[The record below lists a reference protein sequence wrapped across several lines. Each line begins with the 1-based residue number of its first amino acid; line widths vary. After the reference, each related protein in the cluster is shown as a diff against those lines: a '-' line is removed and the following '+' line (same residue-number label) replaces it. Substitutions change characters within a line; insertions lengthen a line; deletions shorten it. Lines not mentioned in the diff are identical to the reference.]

1 MDRRL
6 FCAALVAV
14 SATPLLSSSALAA
27 QHADYSDEAFEAAK
41 AAGRPILIDVWAS
54 WCPTCK
60 AQGFVFDELLKEPK
74 YDNLL
79 VLRVDFDN
87 QGKIVRSFKAPGQST
102 LIVYKGAD
110 ETGRSV
116 GDANPNSIRTLI
128 DSAY

>member
-6 FCAALVAV
+6 FCTALLGISLVPLI
-14 SATPLLSSSALAA
+14 ATQSLAA
-27 QHADYSDEAFEAAK
+27 QHADYTDEAFEAAK
-41 AAGRPILIDVWAS
+41 SAGRPILIDVWAS

-60 AQGFVFDELLKEPK
+60 AQGIVFDALLKEPK

-87 QGKIVRSFKAPGQST
+87 QGKIVRQFQAPGQST
-102 LIVYKGAD
+102 LIVYNGAA

-116 GDANPNSIRTLI
+116 GDANPNSIRALL